1 MSNYVE
7 ISVDELVTKIT
18 DELTYY
24 QRNVVDGA
32 MVESTR
38 KAMKSLV
45 KKTKDTAPVGK
56 RKRHYK
62 DSISSKVLR
71 KRNVGYGQTFR
82 MLWFVKG
89 SDYRLS
95 HLLNNGHALRNGGRY
110 PGTKFIDKAY
120 QVVEKDYVEDMAE
133 AIERGKAT

>member
-24 QRNVVDGA
+24 QRNVVDQA
-32 MVESTR
+32 MVDSTR

-45 KKTKDTAPVGK
+45 EKTKNTAPVGK

-62 DSISSKVLR
+62 DSITSKVLR

-95 HLLNNGHALRNGGRY
+95 HLLNDGHALRNGGRY
-110 PGTKFIDKAY
+110 PGTKFIDIAY
-120 QVVEKDYVEDMAE
+120 QDVEKDYVEDMTE
-133 AIERGKAT
+133 AIEKAT